1 MRGAALAAIAT
12 LLASPALASNLR
24 LQSPIDCTPGKDCY
38 IQQYMDH
45 DPGLG
50 ARDHR
55 CGTLTYEG
63 HNGTDFALP
72 DLAAMSRGVTVRA
85 SAGGKVVGARDGVE
99 DRIHT
104 ADQSDEIA
112 GRECGNG
119 VVIEH
124 FDGWETQ
131 YCHMRKGSVTVRT
144 GDIVVV
150 GDKLGEVG
158 LSGQTE
164 FPHLH
169 LSVRY
174 QGVHINPFAPTTSD
188 TCSASKEER
197 TLWINPPEYQ
207 AGGVISLGFSDD
219 LPDFESIKQ
228 GNASSQVLPTNA
240 PALVLYGYGFGGQNG
255 DRMHLFLSGPAGTV
269 IDHTDTLARNQAQ
282 FFRAA
287 GTRLRGTTWPK
298 GTYRAR
304 VAIERDGH
312 LLDLR
317 EGTLEIR

>member
-1 MRGAALAAIAT
+1 MRAKTVAFFLT
-12 LLASPALASNLR
+12 LASPVLASDLR
-24 LQSPIDCTPGKDCY
+24 LQPVIDCTPGRDCFV
-38 IQQYMDH
+38 QQYMDH
-45 DPGLG
+45 DSGPG

-55 CGTLTYEG
+55 CGNLTYNG
-63 HNGTDFALP
+63 HDGTDFALP
-72 DLAAMSRGVTVRA
+72 DRAAMNRGVTVRA
-85 SAGGKVVGARDGVE
+85 GAGGVVVGARDGME
-99 DRIHT
+99 DRIYSP
-104 ADQSDEIA
+104 AFNDAVQ

-131 YCHMRKGSVTVRT
+131 YCHLRKGSVTVRT
-144 GDIVVV
+144 GDRVVV

-169 LSVRY
+169 LSVRRN
-174 QGVHINPFAPTTSD
+174 GIAVNPFAPKTPQSCD
-188 TCSASKEER
+188 PNLADR
-197 TLWINPPEYQ
+197 PLWIDPPDY
-207 AGGVISLGFSDD
+207 APGGVISIGFTDS
-219 LPDFESIKQ
+219 LPDFDQIKA
-228 GNASSQVLPTNA
+228 GNLSRPMMPTDAVAIVLFGF
-240 PALVLYGYGFGGQNG
+240 GYGGLKG
-255 DRMHLFLSGPAGTV
+255 DRIHLFLSGPAGTV
-269 IDHTDTLARNQAQ
+269 IDHTDILPRDRAQ

-287 GTRLRGTTWPK
+287 GTRLRGTSWAP

-317 EGTLEIR
+317 EDTLEIR